1 MRAEVHEICCTTES
15 FYRSEDKMGLISY
28 LGWVVIAELN
38 HLTVFHTGG
47 SHSWVGFIMCHCSW
61 LRLDCQCSVWEWFH
75 GKCEPS
81 VDLSHSP
88 HRDTEIFQLGISR
101 ELNSYRTTCQ
111 HTWQDMM
118 RLERLQ
124 VKAIRKILLAAVLA
138 EREREIKHYFL
149 YSQFRLW
156 SVCCFLPQR
165 Y

>member
-1 MRAEVHEICCTTES
+1 MRICLQEIRGCFAHSHLLVVNQRNNGFLVLNESWSAWNLLYRTES

-47 SHSWVGFIMCHCSW
+47 SHSWIGFIMCHCSW

-101 ELNSYRTTCQ
+101 ELNSYHTACQ

-118 RLERLQ
+118 RL
-124 VKAIRKILLAAVLA
+124 
-138 EREREIKHYFL
+138 
-149 YSQFRLW
+149 
-156 SVCCFLPQR
+156 
-165 Y
+165 